1 MKTFLTTLTVLTV
14 AAACQTASA
23 STILDLEGGTA
34 GTELDG
40 TTTYTEDGYL
50 LEYWA
55 GDNPIFVDTGGNLAL
70 GDGVK
75 GTGGLIVAAGLQI
88 SRVDGQPFD
97 LLAFDVAN
105 LGTAPGD
112 FTSMSIGAG
121 STTLQFSPAIGA
133 GFVTETIADPAFS
146 NITTL
151 NVSLVAESSGQNGSD
166 IYVADNFQVIPE
178 PTSLA
183 LLGLGG
189 LAMLRRHRA

>member
-1 MKTFLTTLTVLTV
+1 MKTFLNTLTALTL

-23 STILDLEGGTA
+23 TTILDLEGGTA

-70 GDGVK
+70 GDSVT
-75 GTGGLIVAAGLQI
+75 GTGGPVIGAGLQI

-97 LLAFDVAN
+97 LLALDVAN
-105 LGTAPGD
+105 LGIAPAQVFGI
-112 FTSMSIGAG
+112 SIAAG
-121 STTLQFSPAIGA
+121 STSLQIAPAPGA
-133 GFVTETIADPAFS
+133 GFVTSPINDPAFS

-151 NVSLVAESSGQNGSD
+151 NVSLIAESYPQDFLGSD
-166 IYVADNFQVIPE
+166 IYVVDNFQVIPE
-178 PTSLA
+178 PSSIA
-183 LLGLGG
+183 LLALGG
-189 LAMLRRHRA
+189 LALLRRR